1 MKKKVFYLLLTISQ
15 ISLIAVSQTTDQQNM
30 LSQKLTR
37 ICRNY
42 VSFGEVTID
51 SIRINEKKKEILIY
65 ANTTLSYLPF
75 TEKTVKE
82 IETSASEILFDKQ
95 KNFKINIITDGQNIR
110 DLVPNFYRE
119 SFKKDNSKIF
129 TNKTSNIPLRS
140 NISSPITAYTNG
152 LTNRHIALWQSHGW
166 YYEQKLARWEW
177 QRARLMQT
185 VEDLYTQSYVLP
197 YLVPMLENAGA
208 NVLLPRERDIQ
219 RHEIIVDNDY
229 NRDKSIYKEI
239 NGTDSWIVG
248 SSVGFAYKKETYLDG
263 ENPFRSGSWKQTKTI
278 KKGKESL
285 CEWIPDIPEKGK
297 YGVYISYQTVENST
311 DDALY
316 TVYHLGG
323 KTEFKVNQTMGG
335 GTWIFLGYFSFDK
348 GLNQRYKVTLTNKSN
363 KSGRI
368 VTADA
373 VKIGGG
379 MGNIARLPHPDGLV
393 TENVKSSES
402 QQNSSVKSVPKI
414 DYKPETSSYPRYTEG
429 ARYWLQWA
437 GVPDSIYSFSKG
449 KNDYTDDY
457 QSRGLWVN
465 YIAGGSSA
473 LPKKEGLNIPIDLAF
488 AFHTDA
494 GTTDSDSIVGTLGIC
509 MTHFNDEKFENGKSR
524 WVSRDMTEIIMNEI
538 VKDIRS
544 DYEPQWSRR
553 HIWNR
558 SYSEA
563 RIPNVPTML
572 LELLS
577 HQNLADMRYGLDPR
591 FQFTVSRS
599 IYKGMLK
606 FVSSQYGYD
615 YVVQPLPVKSFSADF
630 SGDTEVEL
638 KWQPTE
644 DYAEP
649 TAKAEK
655 YIVYTR
661 IGDMDFDNGVLVNS
675 NHTKL
680 KIEKDKIYS
689 FKITAIN
696 KGGESFPSEI
706 LSVYRQS
713 EEKDCVLIINGF
725 ERLSAPASFAST
737 DSIAGFLDIVD
748 HGVPEKVQYNYVGSQ
763 YEYRRQKPWVDDDA
777 PGFGGSNGNYETTV
791 VAGNTFDYPY
801 LHGKSIAKAGYS
813 FISTSSQAI
822 CNGQVSMD
830 KYKLTDLILGKQKQT
845 RIGRGVK
852 PAEFKTFPTELQDKI
867 TAYCKQGGNIFVSGA
882 YVASDLWDSEN
893 PQASDL
899 KFASDIL
906 KYKWRTGRAAVTG
919 GVKGVVSPFSLI
931 GGETSFY
938 TTLNSDFYAVE
949 SPDAI
954 EPAQEDSFTIARYS
968 ENNLSAGIVYKGDY
982 KTCILGF
989 PFETI
994 KDENYRDELMKNLLK
1009 FMSE

>member
-37 ICRNY
+37 IYRNY
-42 VSFGEVTID
+42 VSSGEITID
-51 SIRINEKKKEILIY
+51 SIKINEKKKEILIY

-82 IETSASEILFDKQ
+82 IETSASEILSDKQ

-129 TNKTSNIPLRS
+129 ANKTSNIPLIS

-166 YYEQKLARWEW
+166 YYEQKLVRWEW

-323 KTEFKVNQTMGG
+323 KTEFKINQTMGG

-348 GLNQRYKVTLTNKSN
+348 GLNQSYKVTLTNKSN

-414 DYKPETSSYPRYTEG
+414 DYKPETSNYPRSTEG

-465 YIAGGSSA
+465 YIAGGSSVS
-473 LPKKEGLNIPIDLAF
+473 PKKEGLNIPIDLAF

-494 GTTDSDSIVGTLGIC
+494 GTTDNDSIVGTLGIC

-630 SGDTEVEL
+630 SGNTEVEL

-644 DYAEP
+644 DHAEP

-661 IGDMDFDNGVLVNS
+661 SGDMDFDNGVLVNS

-689 FKITAIN
+689 FKITAVN

-713 EEKDCVLIINGF
+713 EEKGCVLIINGF

-748 HGVPEKVQYNYVGSQ
+748 HGVPDKVQYNYVGSQ

-777 PGFGGSNGNYETTV
+777 PGFGGSNGNYEATV

-822 CNGQVSMD
+822 CNGQVSMN

-852 PAEFKTFPTELQDKI
+852 PAEFKTFPRELQDKI

-968 ENNLSAGIVYKGDY
+968 ENNLSAGIAYKGDY
-982 KTCILGF
+982 KTCIFGF